1 MLCFVLGQPNVAITT
16 LKDGKPQNSNT
27 NISICPRDGMV
38 FSCNVMNT
46 SPPPDVV
53 IRWNMSDIYIL
64 TWNFTLNSAW
74 NTAAY
79 FTLSSNVSITCRTK
93 FESIIQHATNLPNA
107 TIEWKNIDLDCVSYI
122 KCEATNMFGK
132 DIKTLNLMKGQ
143 CQD

>member
-1 MLCFVLGQPNVAITT
+1 
-16 LKDGKPQNSNT
+16 
-27 NISICPRDGMV
+27 MV

-53 IRWNMSDIYIL
+53 MIWNMSDIYIL
-64 TWNFTLNSAW
+64 TWNFTLNSGW

-79 FTLSSNVSITCRTK
+79 FTSDVSITCKTK
-93 FESIIQHATNLPNA
+93 FDSIIQHDKKPLNA

-122 KCEATNMFGK
+122 KCEAANMFGK

>member
-1 MLCFVLGQPNVAITT
+1 
-16 LKDGKPQNSNT
+16 
-27 NISICPRDGMV
+27 MV

-64 TWNFTLNSAW
+64 TWNSTMNSVW

-122 KCEATNMFGK
+122 KCEASNMFGK